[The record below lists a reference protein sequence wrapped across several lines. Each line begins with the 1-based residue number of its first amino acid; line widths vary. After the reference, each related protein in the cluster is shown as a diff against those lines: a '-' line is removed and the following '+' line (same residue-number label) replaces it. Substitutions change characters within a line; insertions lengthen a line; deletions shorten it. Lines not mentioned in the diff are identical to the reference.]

1 MTPAQQDTRT
11 AARAIRDGWARH
23 RAAASQ
29 ATADRLLGPVPAVMG
44 LDDLDPDVL
53 AELLPARDRRSQP

>member
-1 MTPAQQDTRT
+1 MSPAVEDTR
-11 AARAIRDGWARH
+11 AAVAAIREGWARH

-44 LDDLDPDVL
+44 LDDLDSDM
-53 AELLPARDRRSQP
+53 AELLAARDRRSQP

>member
-1 MTPAQQDTRT
+1 MTPAQQDTRG
-11 AARAIRDGWARH
+11 AVQAIREGWARH

-44 LDDLDPDVL
+44 LDDLDPDM
-53 AELLPARDRRSQP
+53 AELLAARDRSTP